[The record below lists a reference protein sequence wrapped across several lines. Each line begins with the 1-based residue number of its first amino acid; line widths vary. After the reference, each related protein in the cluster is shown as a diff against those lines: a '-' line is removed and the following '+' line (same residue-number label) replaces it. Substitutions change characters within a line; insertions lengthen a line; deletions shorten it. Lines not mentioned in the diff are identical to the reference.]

1 MNNSPQPT
9 TSSGLQT
16 ADAQITT
23 LPSRL
28 KHVILIANG
37 TNAASLDVYAGTSTA
52 GLLLARLSIPAGG
65 TMQSLTFSEGG
76 VEGNVA
82 LYTAGNGQGLF
93 ADVTGTGASYLV
105 GYSPS

>member
-1 MNNSPQPT
+1 MNISPQPT

-28 KHVILIANG
+28 KHVILIADG
-37 TNAASLDVYAGTSTA
+37 TNQATLDVYAGTSTS
-52 GLLLARLSIPAGG
+52 GLLLARLRVAAGD
-65 TMQSLTFSEGG
+65 TMQTVMFSEGG
-76 VEGNVA
+76 VEGSVA
-82 LYTAGNGQGLF
+82 LYTVGNGQGLF

>member
-1 MNNSPQPT
+1 MDFSPQPT
-9 TSSGLQT
+9 TSSGLKT

-28 KHVILIANG
+28 KHVILIADG
-37 TNAASLDVYAGTSTA
+37 TNAATLDVYAGTSA
-52 GLLLARLSIPAGG
+52 SGLLLARLSVAAGD
-65 TMQSLTFSEGG
+65 TMQTVLFAEGG

-82 LYTAGNGQGLF
+82 IGVAGNGQGLF